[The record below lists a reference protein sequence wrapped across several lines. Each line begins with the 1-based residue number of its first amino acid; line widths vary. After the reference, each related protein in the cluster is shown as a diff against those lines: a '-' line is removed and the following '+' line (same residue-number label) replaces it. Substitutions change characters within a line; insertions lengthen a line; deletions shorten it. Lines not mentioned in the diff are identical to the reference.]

1 MKPIQHKKVRMTKFD
16 NFVADVERNDQN
28 VMDFEDIR
36 FAEIYTDDETPKRKI
51 RKMKKEKDY
60 DRNR

>member
-1 MKPIQHKKVRMTKFD
+1 MINYKKYVNISD
-16 NFVADVERNDQN
+16 LVVEYEAKDQN
-28 VMDFEDIR
+28 VFDFEDIR